1 MRKVLILA
9 IVCLLLGSG
18 LTFFIMKKSSDKN
31 QVLPDT
37 ELIAQQMKNV
47 SKLVVNEAK
56 ISQIYNYKDQKSFMN
71 LMSFDKKALV
81 VVNADIQIMYDLSKL
96 EYLVDEESK
105 TVRITNIPKEEI
117 KINPD
122 VKIYDVE
129 ESTFNAF
136 KGNDYNSIQE
146 KVKKQFEEHVFK
158 SNIQAN
164 AKSRLVS
171 ELGKFLVVTQSL
183 GWTLQYQEN
192 DIDALDDF
200 SKFIP

>member
-71 LMSFDKKALV
+71 LISFDKKALV

-136 KGNDYNSIQE
+136 KGKDYNAIQE
-146 KVKKQFEEHVFK
+146 KVKKQFEEQVLK

-164 AKSRLVS
+164 AKNRLVS
-171 ELGKFLVVTQSL
+171 ELGKFLVVTNSL
-183 GWTLQYQEN
+183 GWTLQYQESTIN
-192 DIDALDDF
+192 QLEDF
-200 SKFIP
+200 ANFIP